1 MIMSILYWFI
11 GLLFL
16 VLFIIWMDSLL
27 FGYGKVRVHPSIER
41 PLQRQ
46 EIWAHYTRDD
56 KWVYGYFDSLTDYDD
71 GPVFVSD
78 GIWYDW
84 DYIDYWVDLN
94 EYKG

>member
-1 MIMSILYWFI
+1 MIILYWFI

-16 VLFIIWMDSLL
+16 VLFIIWIDSLL
-27 FGYGKVRVHPSIER
+27 CNDKVEVHPSIER

-46 EIWAHYTRDD
+46 EIWAHDIRDD

-71 GPVFVSD
+71 GPVLVSN

-84 DYIDYWVDLN
+84 DHIDYWVDLN